1 MQEKFNPTKYTNQ
14 YARDHYSRISTKLPK
29 DLVAKFKDTCLKN
42 NVSMNNCIKNLIEG
56 YIKNSK

>member
-14 YARDHYSRISTKLPK
+14 YTREHYSRISTKLPK
-29 DLVAKFKDTCLKN
+29 DLVAKFKDACSKN
-42 NVSMNNCIKNLIEG
+42 NVSMNNCIKNLIEN